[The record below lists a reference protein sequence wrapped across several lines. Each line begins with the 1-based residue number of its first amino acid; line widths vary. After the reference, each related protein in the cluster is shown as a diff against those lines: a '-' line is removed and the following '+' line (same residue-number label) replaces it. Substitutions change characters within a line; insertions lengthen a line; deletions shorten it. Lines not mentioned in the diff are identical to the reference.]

1 MGEPLAAERHLG
13 TQQRWVIQLRGKIS
27 VSKGFVCLQTE
38 QSSLAGTQPLQTG
51 HVKPGGENGE
61 EGASQKTCVAFDAN
75 LFGETGGRGHTWGY
89 SSPSRCQWYGTWRQ
103 RPVFVAL
110 LLQAIYYL
118 IAPSHRFVGS
128 GTDPSLSKGAGAEIR

>member
-61 EGASQKTCVAFDAN
+61 EGPARRHVSLLMLTCFERLGDGVTPGDI
-75 LFGETGGRGHTWGY
+75 
-89 SSPSRCQWYGTWRQ
+89 P
-103 RPVFVAL
+103 AL
-110 LLQAIYYL
+110 AG
-118 IAPSHRFVGS
+118 VS
-128 GTDPSLSKGAGAEIR
+128 GTERGGKGRFL